1 MKYVRVKLGKEDELS
16 IDHIEKVLASTP
28 KLAHIGAL
36 LYRLSVSTVL
46 SNREQIIP
54 LVLNHL
60 LKEL

>member
-1 MKYVRVKLGKEDELS
+1 MKYVRVKLGKEDELT
-16 IDHIEKVLASTP
+16 IDHIEKVLTSTP

-60 LKEL
+60 LK

>member
-1 MKYVRVKLGKEDELS
+1 MKYVRVKLGKEDELT

-28 KLAHIGAL
+28 KLVHIGAL

-60 LKEL
+60 LK